1 MNGNLVAI
9 IILIIIAMVFV
20 GWLIYQ
26 TGKTG
31 ERVSEIVSLPV
42 LSEDKEK
49 ESATVIADGK
59 ESATESRKP
68 LPDTSWLLDSL
79 KRFTAE
85 EDASET
91 ATATGVKKYIGS
103 VTISPIFSPFTKRF
117 GFSSTF
123 SLYGI
128 TLGVTYADDLYVG
141 VGYTFRF

>member
-31 ERVSEIVSLPV
+31 EGVSEIVSLPV
-42 LSEDKEK
+42 LSEDK